1 MPNNNTSDTPV
12 SITLSMPITERDCCF
27 TDSIDITHNFVTY
40 DDIKDFLT
48 EEEIKKEY
56 ALKTSV
62 SSSLSKQKKRFYT
75 KMEELINLLIKFDKA
90 TKLADRVNK
99 KSRWKA
105 GIK

>member
-1 MPNNNTSDTPV
+1 MPDNNTSYT
-12 SITLSMPITERDCCF
+12 SIGTMPITGRDCCF
-27 TDSIDITHNFVTY
+27 TDSIDDITHNFVTY

-62 SSSLSKQKKRFYT
+62 SSSLSKQKKRFDT
-75 KMEELINLLIKFDKA
+75 KIEELNNLLIKFDKA
-90 TKLADRVNK
+90 TKLADKVNK